1 MALNSGRKVVTTAG
15 TAVALASSTAIVSVT
30 ITALSTNTKLV
41 VIGGE
46 KDVVAEA
53 AKRSGTPLAAGASV
67 KFGEELDAID
77 DLGSIWLDAEV
88 SGEGV
93 SYSYGHRP

>member
-1 MALNSGRKVVTTAG
+1 MAINSGRQVVAEAG
-15 TAVALASSTAIVSVT
+15 EAVALAGSTAIVSVT

-41 VIGGE
+41 VLGG
-46 KDVVAEA
+46 KDVVAA
-53 AKRSGTPLAAGASV
+53 AGTRKGTPLAAGESI

-77 DLGSIWLDAEV
+77 DLSSIWLDAEV
-88 SGEGV
+88 NGEGV